1 MSGSTCLK
9 CLSPLGKSS
18 ASLGRSG
25 SDLWCG
31 MVSHKSHA
39 SELKTGCLGIQ
50 KIIKKKKIKKINA
63 QVSGFSQGSFGRKV
77 RSSHPK
83 SSHIKQF
90 FDLAKVSKITT
101 YSESEEDS
109 NFAINSVSD
118 FESASE
124 SDS

>member
-1 MSGSTCLK
+1 MPRHSK
-9 CLSPLGKSS
+9 NN
-18 ASLGRSG
+18 
-25 SDLWCG
+25 
-31 MVSHKSHA
+31 
-39 SELKTGCLGIQ
+39 
-50 KIIKKKKIKKINA
+50 KKKKDKKINA